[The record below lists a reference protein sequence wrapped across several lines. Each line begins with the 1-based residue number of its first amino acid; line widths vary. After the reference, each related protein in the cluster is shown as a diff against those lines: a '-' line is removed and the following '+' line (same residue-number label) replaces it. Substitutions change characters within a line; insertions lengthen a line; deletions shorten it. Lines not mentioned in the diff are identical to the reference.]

1 MRVGDTVTI
10 GDTTG
15 TVTRIQIRATTIR
28 NWDKQEL
35 LVPNKEF
42 ITGRLLNWTLTDQ
55 LNRVVIPIGVEYR
68 SDTRKA
74 LALMAEVANEHP
86 KILEDPAPLITFEGF
101 GDNALN
107 LVLRCYLETL
117 EFRLAV
123 ITELHQTI
131 DDKFREAGIGIAFPQ
146 RDIHL
151 RSAEP
156 IEVKLRRTAA
166 AALDSPETGPL
177 PAN

>member
-1 MRVGDTVTI
+1 VRVGDIVTI

-15 TVTRIQIRATTIR
+15 VVSKIEIRATTIR

-42 ITGRLLNWTLTDQ
+42 ITGRLLNWTLSDQ
-55 LNRVVIPIGVEYR
+55 LNRVVITVGVEYG

-74 LALMAEVANEHP
+74 LELLREAAAENPRVLDDP
-86 KILEDPAPLITFEGF
+86 KPLITFEGF
-101 GDNALN
+101 GDNALT
-107 LVLRCYLETL
+107 LVLRCYLSSL
-117 EFRLAV
+117 DYRLDV
-123 ITELHQTI
+123 TTELHQAV
-131 DDKFREAGIGIAFPQ
+131 DDKLRAAGIGIAFPQ

-156 IEVKLRRTAA
+156 LEVRFSRAGSA
-166 AALDSPETGPL
+166 
-177 PAN
+177 PASSAGVDD

>member
-1 MRVGDTVTI
+1 
-10 GDTTG
+10 
-15 TVTRIQIRATTIR
+15 
-28 NWDKQEL
+28 

-42 ITGRLLNWTLTDQ
+42 ITGRLLNWTLSDQ
-55 LNRVVIPIGVEYR
+55 LNRVVIPVGIEYG

-74 LALMAEVANEHP
+74 LALLSEAAAEHP
-86 KILEDPAPLITFEGF
+86 LVLDDPEPMITFEGF

-117 EFRLAV
+117 DFRLAA
-123 ITELHQTI
+123 ISELHQAI
-131 DDKFREAGIGIAFPQ
+131 DDKFRAAGIGIAFPQ

-156 IEVKLRRTAA
+156 IEIRMRRTAA
-166 AALDSPETGPL
+166 LPTNSPQSPAAPDQAG
-177 PAN
+177 ANQTS